1 MKTQATF
8 INIGE
13 RTNVAGSA
21 KFKRLIAEG
30 DYDAALVIARQQ
42 VENGAQIIDI
52 NMDDAML
59 ESEEAMVRFLNLI
72 ASEPDIARVP
82 VMIDSSRWSV
92 IEAGLKCVQGKA
104 IVNSISMKEGE
115 EEFLAHARIVR
126 RYGAAA
132 VVMAFDEKGQAD
144 TIERK
149 VDICTRAY
157 HLLVNEAGFMPEDI
171 IFDPNVFAVATGI
184 EDHDPYGVNFIE
196 ATRII
201 RKTLPHCHVSGG
213 ISNISFSFRG
223 NNALREAMHSV
234 FLYHAIE
241 AGLDMGIVNA
251 GMLTVYADIPED
263 LRERVEDVILNR
275 RPDAT
280 ERLVV
285 VADKYHSN
293 ATEVK
298 EDLAWRDGTV
308 EERLAHALVKGIAD
322 FVDADTE
329 EAYQKYGRPISV
341 IEGPLMNGMGRVG
354 ELFGS
359 GQMFLPQVV
368 KSARVMKQSVAILL
382 PYLEEEKASGAKAKG
397 KILMATV
404 KGDVHDIG
412 KNIVGVVLQCN
423 NYEVID
429 LGVMVPWQT
438 ILQRAEEEGV
448 DVIGLSGLITPSL
461 DEMVTVAKEM
471 ERTGMTI
478 PLMIGGATTSKVH
491 TAIKIMP
498 EYSGSTVH
506 VLDASLGVQV
516 MGSLLSENDGEAYK
530 ASIKSDYETIAKNH
544 AAGGRSKSLVTIE
557 EARRN
562 PQKID
567 WAGYQVKTPD
577 FIGTRVF
584 ESYNLAELRKR
595 IDWTPFFR
603 TWELKGNYPAILK
616 DDVVGETA
624 RDLFH
629 DAQEMLDKIIDEG
642 WLTAKAVVGFWPAA
656 SDGDDVVLYKD
667 EARSDEVMRFNMLRQ
682 QIRKREGRPNHS
694 LADYVAPIDAGV
706 DDYFGTFVVTAGGR
720 LDEKVKGF
728 EAAHDDYSA
737 ILLKALADR
746 LAEAFAERMHEK
758 VRREYWGY
766 AGDEVLSN
774 KDIIREKYQG
784 IRPAP
789 GYPAC
794 PDHSEKIK
802 IFELLDATSA
812 IDVVLT
818 EGFAMWP
825 ASSVS
830 GFYFAHPDAQYF
842 GIGVIGKDQVKDYAN
857 RKGVNIDKA
866 EEYLRPSLSY

>member
-30 DYDAALVIARQQ
+30 DYDSALVIARQQ

-104 IVNSISMKEGE
+104 IVNSISMKEGVD
-115 EEFLAHARIVR
+115 EFLEHARIVR

-132 VVMAFDEKGQAD
+132 VVMAFDEDGQAD

-149 VDICTRAY
+149 VDICTKAY
-157 HLLVNEAGFMPEDI
+157 HLLVDEVGFDPEDI

-201 RKTLPHCHVSGG
+201 RNTLPHCHVSGG

-285 VADKYHSN
+285 VADRYHSN

-298 EDLAWRDGTV
+298 EDLSWREGSV
-308 EERLAHALVKGIAD
+308 EERLAHALVKGLGD
-322 FVDADTE
+322 YVDADTQ
-329 EAYQKYGRPISV
+329 EAYEQYGRPISV
-341 IEGPLMNGMGRVG
+341 IEGPLMDGMNRVG

-368 KSARVMKQSVAILL
+368 KSARVMKQSVGILL
-382 PYLEEEKASGAKAKG
+382 PYLEAEKAGGAKSKG

-423 NYEVID
+423 NYDVVD

-438 ILQRAEEEGV
+438 IIQRAVEENV

-471 ERTGMTI
+471 ERAGLTI

-491 TAIKIMP
+491 TAIKIAP
-498 EYSGSTVH
+498 EYSGTTVH
-506 VLDASLGVQV
+506 VLDASLAVQV
-516 MGSLLSENDGEAYK
+516 MGSLLSDEQGEAYK
-530 ASIKSDYETIAKNH
+530 TAIKDEYKIIAEKH
-544 AAGGRSKSLVTIE
+544 AAGGRSKSLASIE
-557 EARRN
+557 EARSN
-562 PQKID
+562 AQKIN
-567 WAGYQVKTPD
+567 WQGYQAPKPN
-577 FIGTRVF
+577 FIGTKIF
-584 ESYNLAELRKR
+584 ESYDLAELRKR

-616 DDVVGETA
+616 DEVVGETA
-624 RDLFH
+624 RELFH
-629 DAQEMLDKIIDEG
+629 DAQTMLDTIIDEG
-642 WLTAKAVVGFWPAA
+642 WLTAKAVIGFWPAA
-656 SDGDDVVLYKD
+656 ADGDDIVLYKD
-667 EARSDEVMRFNMLRQ
+667 EKRQAEETRFHMLRQ
-682 QIRKREGRPNHS
+682 QMRKREGRPNHS
-694 LADYVAPIDAGV
+694 LADYVAPTGEEV
-706 DDYFGTFVVTAGGR
+706 EDYFGCFVVTAGGR
-720 LDEKVKGF
+720 LDEKVKEF
-728 EAAHDDYSA
+728 ENAHDDYNA

-758 VRREYWGY
+758 VRRDYWGY
-766 AGDEVLSN
+766 GADEALSN
-774 KDIIREKYQG
+774 VDIIGEKYQG

-794 PDHSEKIK
+794 PDHSEKINLFK
-802 IFELLDATSA
+802 LLDATSS

-830 GFYFAHPDAQYF
+830 GFYFAHPEAQYF
-842 GIGVIGKDQVKDYAN
+842 GIGTIGKDQVQDYAK
-857 RKGVNIDKA
+857 RKDISIEEA
-866 EEYLRPSLSY
+866 EKYLRPSLSY